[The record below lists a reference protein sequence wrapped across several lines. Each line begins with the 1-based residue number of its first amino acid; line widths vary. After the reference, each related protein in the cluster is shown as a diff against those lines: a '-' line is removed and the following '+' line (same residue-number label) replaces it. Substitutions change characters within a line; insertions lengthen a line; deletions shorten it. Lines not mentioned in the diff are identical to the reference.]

1 VIDLKRINTWMLVE
15 AGIVIALF
23 LVLKQIRVFEMP
35 MGGSITAGAMV
46 PLFLFA
52 YRWGGKYGILVGAVA
67 GVLDF
72 ITGTKYSFHPVS
84 LLFDYPVAYG
94 MLGIAGF
101 FGKKT
106 AGLVTGTV
114 VGMFGRFASHVLSGV
129 VVFSSY
135 TPKGQYPLVYSILY
149 NGTFLLPECIISFIL
164 VAIIIKYVKLPE
176 PKKI

>member
-1 VIDLKRINTWMLVE
+1 MKRVNTWMLVE

-23 LVLKQIRVFEMP
+23 LVLKQIKVFEMP

-52 YRWGGKYGILVGAVA
+52 YRWGGKYGVLVGVVA

-72 ITGTKYSFHPVS
+72 ITGAKYSFHPVS

-101 FGKKT
+101 FGRKT
-106 AGLVTGTV
+106 SGLAAGTIS
-114 VGMFGRFASHVLSGV
+114 GMFGRFACHVLSGV

-135 TPKGQYPLVYSILY
+135 APKGQHPLVYSILY
-149 NGTFLLPECIISFIL
+149 NASFLLPECIISFVL
-164 VAIIIKYVKLPE
+164 VTIIIKYVRLPE